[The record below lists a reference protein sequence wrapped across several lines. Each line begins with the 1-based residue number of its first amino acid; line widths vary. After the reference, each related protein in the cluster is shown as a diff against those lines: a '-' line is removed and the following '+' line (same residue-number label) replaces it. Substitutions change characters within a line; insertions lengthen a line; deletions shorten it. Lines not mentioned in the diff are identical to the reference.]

1 MQHIAACFLC
11 PASLPVSQSPQP
23 ALQTRTGALAAVDE
37 LFLLSA
43 MEQVAA
49 QFNVFRPVFE
59 LFVGSFMQLLVHRIP
74 FLLSVRVSSSQALEM
89 ALAPAS

>member
-1 MQHIAACFLC
+1 M
-11 PASLPVSQSPQP
+11 
-23 ALQTRTGALAAVDE
+23 QTRTGALTAVDE

-74 FLLSVRVSSSQALEM
+74 FLLSVRVGSSQALEM